1 MTSLRRPHAVPAF
14 GSRKPPDGRVGWR
27 REILLTSHFHFDR
40 DSGGGGRLPEGG
52 WQDAKV
58 VPVGHGRKPFEDV
71 GGTAEAWHGMVVRA
85 ATFHSS
91 PRPRPA
97 HLFRLWSVSADS
109 VVR

>member
-1 MTSLRRPHAVPAF
+1 
-14 GSRKPPDGRVGWR
+14 
-27 REILLTSHFHFDR
+27 
-40 DSGGGGRLPEGG
+40 
-52 WQDAKV
+52 
-58 VPVGHGRKPFEDV
+58 VGHGRKPFEDV